1 MLLKPGLPRRSCHDP
16 RRPPALAKLVDLVQ
30 NLSGRLVL
38 GDEGVM
44 IFFSRNP
51 DQKMLDTLHELSTA
65 LSESKLLPDQRTY
78 RTLSVGYL
86 QVTLGFLLP

>member
-1 MLLKPGLPRRSCHDP
+1 M
-16 RRPPALAKLVDLVQ
+16 DLVQ

-38 GDEGVM
+38 VDEGVM
-44 IFFSRNP
+44 MFFSRNP

-86 QVTLGFLLP
+86 LVTLGFLFALTVLMMLGFWDLLP

>member
-1 MLLKPGLPRRSCHDP
+1 M
-16 RRPPALAKLVDLVQ
+16 DLVQ

-38 GDEGVM
+38 VDEGVM
-44 IFFSRNP
+44 IFFSKKP
-51 DQKMLDTLHELSTA
+51 DQNMLDTLHQLSTA

-86 QVTLGFLLP
+86 LVTLGFLFCLAVLMMMR